1 MSQEN
6 VELARQGY
14 EALNEALNAGR
25 DPSQLIAELYDPD
38 VVLEMGVLEGT
49 FRGHEGV
56 RRFAEGQLATIEGL
70 RLDVEEF
77 IAAGERVIV
86 PFRLSGR
93 MRSNGLPFEA
103 RYVHVLTFRDG
114 KALHVQLLGSVAK
127 ALEAVGLRE

>member
-1 MSQEN
+1 MSQQN
-6 VELARQGY
+6 IELARQGY
-14 EALNEALNAGR
+14 EALNDALLGGR
-25 DPSQLIAELYDPD
+25 DPSALIAEMFDPD

-56 RRFAEGQLATIEGL
+56 RRFIEAQVATIEGL
-70 RLDVEEF
+70 RFHPEEF

-93 MRSNGLPFEA
+93 MPSNGLPFEA
-103 RYVHVLTFRDG
+103 RYVHVLTFRNG

-127 ALEAVGLRE
+127 ALEAAGLRE